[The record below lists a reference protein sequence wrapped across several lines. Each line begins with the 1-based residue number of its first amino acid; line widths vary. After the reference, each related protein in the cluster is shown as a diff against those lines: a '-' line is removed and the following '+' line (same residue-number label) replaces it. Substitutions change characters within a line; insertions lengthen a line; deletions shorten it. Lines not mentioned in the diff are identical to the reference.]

1 MDPALQIE
9 SERLVRSW
17 QRHDAAMLRDYLVAD
32 VEDPRLNVQS
42 ILSRHFLAHAVFGD
56 RFQGLM
62 DAELRFAAAM
72 NWLLATAR
80 DGGTGEDFQAIAA
93 ALRSGADNAEGIA
106 VPMFLRRLAREL
118 PMVIATGAVPDYLGA
133 GVGEFGAA
141 AAGGPVPGVLDT
153 FVRLWQTALAGHDV
167 EGRIRVLEPAC
178 GSANDYRL
186 LDAAGLV
193 RFLDY
198 TGFDLCE
205 QNVANAR
212 ALFPGA
218 RFGVGNV
225 FDIGMPD
232 RTYDYLFLHDLFE
245 HLSPTG
251 LEQAVAEVCRVA
263 RSGLCLG
270 FFQMDE
276 TDEHVIRPVEEY
288 HFNTLSLTRTLDL
301 FGRHGFV
308 GEAVHVGSFMRW
320 RFGCEQTHNPN
331 AYTLIL
337 GRAG

>member
-1 MDPALQIE
+1 MDPALQLE

-17 QRHDAAMLRDYLVAD
+17 QRHDAALLRDYLVAG

-42 ILSRHFLAHAVFGD
+42 ILSRHFLAYAVLGE

-80 DGGTGEDFQAIAA
+80 DGATEEDFQAVAA

-106 VPMFLRRLAREL
+106 VPMFVRRLARDL
-118 PMVIATGAVPDYLGA
+118 PMSAEAGTVPDYLA
-133 GVGEFGAA
+133 VGVGEFGAA
-141 AAGGPVPGVLDT
+141 AAGGPVPAVLDT
-153 FVRLWQTALAGHDV
+153 FVRLWEAGLAGHRV
-167 EGRIRVLEPAC
+167 EGPIRVLEPAC
-178 GSANDYRL
+178 GSANDHRFL
-186 LDAAGLV
+186 AATGLA

-198 TGFDLCE
+198 TGFDLSE
-205 QNVANAR
+205 QNVVNAR

-218 RFGVGNV
+218 RFEVGNV
-225 FDIGMPD
+225 FDIDAPD
-232 RTYDYLFLHDLFE
+232 QAFDHVFLHDLFE
-245 HLSPTG
+245 HLSPAG
-251 LEQAVAEVCRVA
+251 LERAVAEVCRVA

-288 HFNTLSLTRTLDL
+288 HFNTLSLARMLDL
-301 FGRHGFV
+301 FGRHGFA
-308 GEAVHVGSFMRW
+308 GEAVHVGSFLRW
-320 RFGCEQTHNPN
+320 RFGCARTHNPN

-337 GRAG
+337 GREG